1 MKKNKIFQIIIII
14 IIFCLKNQYLS
25 ASEIFLKKNPE
36 IFLYGKIYSDHNLFK
51 KENNKQKIFITY
63 GILYKLKFNE
73 TISSFWKIEHT
84 PFKNKYSDNLF
95 FENNISSNVFSTNFQ
110 ENTIEYG
117 KSRTVLND
125 VSDYIK
131 NIPSFD
137 KYFTFK
143 NVILG
148 SYPAKILT
156 YRNKNLYNFFP
167 GLTFSL
173 QRIFSW
179 NSNFIKV
186 QDNIKN
192 INNNSY
198 GASILY
204 RFQNSDLN
212 FVSSYLK
219 NYATYTLINNVKK
232 YHSQFFSLGMK
243 YEKAPVYLAILYGK
257 KWHLNFD
264 NKINK
269 IFLIHEKVL
278 SNSESFEFISSY
290 NINSKIYPFWGY
302 LNSKINSID
311 NNILNKIQEKNIV
324 MGTSI
329 FINENIEILVHYLL
343 KYNQINTSNIQKNND
358 FGLKMSYKF

>member
-1 MKKNKIFQIIIII
+1 MKKTQIFQIIMII
-14 IIFCLKNQYLS
+14 IIFCLKNECLS
-25 ASEIFLKKNPE
+25 ANEIFLKKNPE

-51 KENNKQKIFITY
+51 KKENKQKFFITY
-63 GILYKLKFNE
+63 GILYKLEFSK

-84 PFKNKYSDNLF
+84 PFKNKYSNNLF
-95 FENNISSNVFSTNFQ
+95 FENNISSNVFSTSFG

-148 SYPAKILT
+148 SYPTKILT
-156 YRNKNLYNFFP
+156 YRNTNLYNFFP
-167 GLTFSL
+167 GLTLSL

-186 QDNIKN
+186 QDKIKS
-192 INNNSY
+192 INNNAY
-198 GASILY
+198 GTSILY
-204 RFQNSDLN
+204 QLKDSNVD

-219 NYATYTLINNVKK
+219 NYATYTLVNDVKK
-232 YHSQFFSLGMK
+232 YYSQFFSLGMK
-243 YEKAPVYLAILYGK
+243 YEKSPVYLAILYGK
-257 KWHLNFD
+257 KWHLDFD
-264 NKINK
+264 NNINN
-269 IFLIHEKVL
+269 IFLTHEKVL

-290 NINSKIYPFWGY
+290 KINSKIYPFWGY
-302 LNSKINSID
+302 LDSKINSID
-311 NNILNKIQEKNIV
+311 NNILNKIQEKNVVI
-324 MGTSI
+324 GTSI
-329 FINENIEILVHYLL
+329 LISENTEMTAHYLF
-343 KYNQINTSNIQKNND
+343 KYNQNNTGNIQKNND